1 MRLPHAWFP
10 ELGEGLV
17 QVQEE
22 LLGPLVDEIPVK
34 LKFPLEGRLV
44 HSLANL
50 RLLAKVKVDLPLLG
64 LGFLPGQEE
73 IEPLKGL
80 RILVELMGSSL
91 VLLFEEEVTGSL
103 MKIKSP
109 LGQKMVQPLVN
120 LHAKEESFPQGDS
133 PTFLLQ
139 ISD

>member
-1 MRLPHAWFP
+1 
-10 ELGEGLV
+10 
-17 QVQEE
+17 
-22 LLGPLVDEIPVK
+22 
-34 LKFPLEGRLV
+34 
-44 HSLANL
+44 L
-50 RLLAKVKVDLPLLG
+50 RLLAEVKVDLPLLG
-64 LGFLPGQEE
+64 LGFLPGQED